1 MSNFRFR
8 SDLALD
14 FKELE
19 DADGKLHFKTSQRR
33 QVRIETLVLEKER
46 FEKSQELIQVWHLKD
61 WRWKHCA
68 RIWLKS

>member
-33 QVRIETLVLEKER
+33 QVRIETLPVFRGLHHESLEE
-46 FEKSQELIQVWHLKD
+46 VNYPLKLC
-61 WRWKHCA
+61 R
-68 RIWLKS
+68 